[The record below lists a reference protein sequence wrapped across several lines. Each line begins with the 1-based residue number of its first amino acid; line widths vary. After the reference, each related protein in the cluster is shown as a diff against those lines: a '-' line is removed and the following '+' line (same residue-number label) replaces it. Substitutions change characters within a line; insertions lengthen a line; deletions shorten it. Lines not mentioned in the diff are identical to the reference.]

1 MTSAGSSSPGHTI
14 GWHATQHGL
23 RRCRRGLSPLA
34 HSGLVGVHTREV
46 HRGHEGP
53 PSPALQSYRESRPIA
68 GLQEVVSVLWV
79 QHLQS
84 FARPNLHRSIPNGAV
99 ELRCRLGSTPELVGP
114 LSRPR
119 AELLAPGTTV
129 IGLRLRPAVAGSVF
143 GAPASE
149 FVDITVGVDD
159 VWGEKAR
166 AIGERL
172 AELTVPG
179 ELVTLL
185 QELLLGRVPD
195 EDGSDRLVSEAVK
208 RMMQP
213 HALTGLARLGL
224 P

>member
-1 MTSAGSSSPGHTI
+1 MGSAFTVFS
-14 GWHATQHGL
+14 
-23 RRCRRGLSPLA
+23 
-34 HSGLVGVHTREV
+34 
-46 HRGHEGP
+46 
-53 PSPALQSYRESRPIA
+53 
-68 GLQEVVSVLWV
+68 
-79 QHLQS
+79 
-84 FARPNLHRSIPNGAV
+84 RPNLHRSIPNGAV

-114 LSRPR
+114 LSRPC

-149 FVDITVGVDD
+149 FVDMTVGVDD

-213 HALTGLARLGL
+213 RVNGVGQIRSSLAVSERQLRRRFLTATGVPPKAMQRMVRFQGLLAEAQFAVARGVRPSSTGWRIWLLGQATRIR
-224 P
+224 PISPASASV